1 MKETGKRQFIFKK
14 AYEISYAVFR
24 VGSRISNSA
33 LKEHLE
39 RQALSLLDAATVE
52 NYAWVSTVAR
62 AIEYLIR
69 FGSDV
74 GLVHEANA
82 ETIISQLGSMNA
94 AVAGPEKAATAEEVP
109 LGDIFSGH
117 EALFKNSGGKS
128 GNGSIE
134 SGNGESGNGESG
146 NVNNPAIH
154 SAIHP
159 AMNPASNA
167 AEPGNRQ
174 TAILDR
180 IRQSGNCRIKDIQD
194 LLPGSSER
202 TIRYDLQSLI
212 EQNLVERVGMGGPSV
227 FYRIRQPGG

>member
-24 VGSRISNSA
+24 VGSRISNPA

-74 GLVHEANA
+74 GLIHEANA
-82 ETIISQLGSMNA
+82 EMIISQLGTMNV
-94 AVAGPEKAATAEEVP
+94 AVAGPEKAAIAEEIP

-117 EALFKNSGGKS
+117 EALFKNNEI
-128 GNGSIE
+128 GNDE
-134 SGNGESGNGESG
+134 SGNPAMH
-146 NVNNPAIH
+146 PAIH
-154 SAIHP
+154 A

-194 LLPGSSER
+194 LLPGCSER

-227 FYRIRQPGG
+227 FYRIRQPAG